1 MGDGDICESSDYLRI
16 ANELLEDNTR
26 LKIDESITAFQNALN
41 AFAYQP
47 VEGSYQQEYVNTKK
61 KLRTSVLKMQAEFYS
76 GTVERLAEIRAER
89 WFTIEFVDQ
98 IDEIM
103 QQNSMTPAVGRTEV
117 NLITQSRAE
126 FVT

>member
-1 MGDGDICESSDYLRI
+1 MNLSDYLRI

-41 AFAYQP
+41 AFASQP

-98 IDEIM
+98 IEEIM